1 MGSGSR
7 LGSRTRRFTKK
18 TLAFIVPLALLVS
31 MMLSNAPLASA
42 QDASPSPTADP
53 SPTDVPT
60 TAPTL
65 APSASDA
72 PSTDAPSP
80 TDSPSATDASPAPPP
95 ETTPTEPAAPSDTSS
110 PAVTNYAS
118 LIVRTVPG
126 LTDSDVAA
134 AIAAGGGTEVSSV
147 PGTSAPRRPGRR
159 HNGSPTRS
167 RRTRPMLVCSRWIAT
182 ALVTPKRRRTIRA
195 YPDQWS
201 LPQIGWD
208 QAYGST
214 TISGVST
221 IAVLDTGVQSSD
233 VPTGPGWSAFGGD
246 PGIDPN
252 GHGTWIAS
260 IAGATTDNGQG
271 IAGVG
276 FDGINIMPVQVLDA
290 TGTGQDSD
298 IIAGLVWAAD
308 HGANVAVMA
317 FSNPGY
323 STALQDAVNYAWA
336 HGVVVVAAAGNDGGT
351 SPNYPAGDS
360 KVVGVGA
367 TDQSDALWIGSNS
380 SAAVFITA
388 PGVGIKADDTIA
400 DTVSVTGTSAS
411 AAIVA
416 GAAAQLMAAD
426 PSASPGV
433 IVGRLARNADP
444 DGGVGNGRVNLAR
457 ALGDTSTDAVVPT
470 GAPGG
475 GPVVGPTTR
484 PREHSRPSIS
494 PTSASVGVAKSYTV
508 TVTNT
513 SSGSPTGNIA
523 CVEIDVPTGAGTPGT
538 FSVVANDPGP
548 TPRTWTTPTLS
559 GSTITTKSSTSTD
572 DIDPTTGTVAVG
584 FATTA
589 STAGV
594 KTWTTRAFAGS
605 NATGCNGTQFT
616 ISGVQPAVTVSA
628 NSAPAAQGQSVLY
641 GRRHAQ
647 DRDASRHR
655 R

>member
-1 MGSGSR
+1 MGSGR
-7 LGSRTRRFTKK
+7 WLGSRTRRYTKK

-53 SPTDVPT
+53 SPTEVPT

-126 LTDSDVAA
+126 LTDADIAA
-134 AIAAGGGTEVSSV
+134 AIAAGGGTEISSV
-147 PGTSAPRRPGRR
+147 PALRLHVVEVDAATVADSIAAYSADARVESVDRD
-159 HNGSPTRS
+159 
-167 RRTRPMLVCSRWIAT
+167 RTRDAEAT
-182 ALVTPKRRRTIRA
+182 PNDPA

-351 SPNYPAGDS
+351 SPNYPAGDT

-367 TDQSDALWIGSNS
+367 TDQSDALWSGSNS

-416 GAAAQLMAAD
+416 GAAAQLIAAD

-444 DGGVGNGRVNLAR
+444 DGGVGNGRVNLERVRLATLRRILSCPRAPPAAAPWLVRTNAAAR
-457 ALGDTSTDAVVPT
+457 TVHGRASLQPQPRSAREVLHAHGDEYELRLANRKHRLRRDSMYQRAPALRA
-470 GAPGG
+470 
-475 GPVVGPTTR
+475 
-484 PREHSRPSIS
+484 
-494 PTSASVGVAKSYTV
+494 
-508 TVTNT
+508 
-513 SSGSPTGNIA
+513 
-523 CVEIDVPTGAGTPGT
+523 T

-548 TPRTWTTPTLS
+548 TPRTWITPTLL
-559 GSTITTKSSTSTD
+559 
-572 DIDPTTGTVAVG
+572 
-584 FATTA
+584 
-589 STAGV
+589 GV
-594 KTWTTRAFAGS
+594 NH
-605 NATGCNGTQFT
+605 NAEELDVHG
-616 ISGVQPAVTVSA
+616 
-628 NSAPAAQGQSVLY
+628 
-641 GRRHAQ
+641 
-647 DRDASRHR
+647 RHR
-655 R
+655 PNDGNGRCWFHNLRRRQGCQDMDDARIRGQ

>member
-1 MGSGSR
+1 MGRGWR
-7 LGSRTRRFTKK
+7 VRSRTRRYTKK
-18 TLAFIVPLALLVS
+18 TVAFIVPLALIVS

-42 QDASPSPTADP
+42 QDASPTPTADP
-53 SPTDVPT
+53 SPTDAPT

-72 PSTDAPSP
+72 PSTEAPSP

-95 ETTPTEPAAPSDTSS
+95 ETTPTEPAAPSAPSP
-110 PAVTNYAS
+110 PAVPNSAS

-126 LTDSDVAA
+126 LTDADVVE

-147 PGTSAPRRPGRR
+147 PALRLHVVQVDAATVADSIAAYSADARVESIDRD
-159 HNGSPTRS
+159 
-167 RRTRPMLVCSRWIAT
+167 RTRDAEAT
-182 ALVTPKRRRTIRA
+182 PSDPA

-214 TISGVST
+214 AISGVST

-246 PGIDPN
+246 PGTDAN
-252 GHGTWIAS
+252 GHGTWVAS

-323 STALQDAVNYAWA
+323 SAALQDAVNYAWA

-351 SPNYPAGDS
+351 SPNYPAGDA

-367 TDQSDALWIGSNS
+367 TDQTDALWSGSNS

-416 GAAAQLMAAD
+416 GAAAQLLAAD

-433 IVGRLARNADP
+433 IIGRLARNTDP

-457 ALGDTSTDAVVPT
+457 SLGDTLTDPVVPT

-475 GPVVGPTTR
+475 GPVVGPYL
-484 PREHSRPSIS
+484 
-494 PTSASVGVAKSYTV
+494 A
-508 TVTNT
+508 
-513 SSGSPTGNIA
+513 
-523 CVEIDVPTGAGTPGT
+523 
-538 FSVVANDPGP
+538 
-548 TPRTWTTPTLS
+548 
-559 GSTITTKSSTSTD
+559 
-572 DIDPTTGTVAVG
+572 
-584 FATTA
+584 
-589 STAGV
+589 TAGGV
-594 KTWTTRAFAGS
+594 SNVTFAG
-605 NATGCNGTQFT
+605 
-616 ISGVQPAVTVSA
+616 
-628 NSAPAAQGQSVLY
+628 NSQA
-641 GRRHAQ
+641 
-647 DRDASRHR
+647 
-655 R
+655 